1 MKLCVHDGAWWCESD
16 MKLWFFVSDLM
27 FLFDK
32 YMENWWFWY
41 AYFGNDSVLY
51 GLFVVFCPSTTQT
64 IDALQLNTD

>member
-1 MKLCVHDGAWWCESD
+1 MMVHDGAKVIWNYG
-16 MKLWFFVSDLM
+16 FFFSDLM